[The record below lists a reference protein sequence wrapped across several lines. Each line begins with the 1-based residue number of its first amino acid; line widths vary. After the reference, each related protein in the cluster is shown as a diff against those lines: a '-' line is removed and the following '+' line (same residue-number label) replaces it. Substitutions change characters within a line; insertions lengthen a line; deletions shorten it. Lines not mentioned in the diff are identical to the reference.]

1 MVTTTPQ
8 NKITTN
14 NPDMTTNHPDV
25 VTVSWV
31 SEMLSSAMTEAAT
44 TLSTMVTQSASFN
57 PVQVQTEG
65 ETVFADDSTLNKSGD
80 YGTTTGTYPTSSWY
94 TSSST
99 FYTDSY
105 THLTDEKS
113 YHEAAEIILAVF
125 FIVLTLATIV
135 GNMMAL
141 TVFTR
146 IPLSKTVS
154 VIFFTSM
161 AIADL
166 CNGIFVMPFSV
177 YSLLNENR
185 TISGLEGN
193 STGSTFNEAL
203 QSYCT
208 FSGIVMNTSSKA
220 ALFTLILICFD
231 RFISVHDAL
240 HVHLIMTVKNCL
252 ILVITCWVSALLLA
266 IFPYLI
272 PDDAVMDTSENRPFK
287 VINYQYV
294 PQFTQCSYRVED
306 MFDIF
311 KVGEYVGLYRYVE
324 RNVSLVQK
332 NDSYSG
338 DYWEI
343 PGRTPDLVAYPPYVS
358 TAYFF
363 VNILPIVVP
372 TYLIVFFCVA
382 VIVILHRIFKNSKR
396 IIQQIEPPDL
406 KRNRSFRG
414 SVALTKEL
422 RSLSFKRKAAEKPI
436 TTQMS
441 KVDAGYTEIHTGQGT
456 ASEDLEGKVVLR
468 RTSRKIKEVNV
479 NNTRSPNLAR
489 DRWSQI
495 SVKSLQKRTKADH
508 QKKAI
513 NTVILMLMFFVFCYA
528 LEWFNIFNGFFLY
541 LGIMNSVLEGMKAAA
556 ISYYCTLTTIMKYLN
571 CAGNPFLYYFRMSQ
585 FQKEVRGLT
594 QSWNGTTNNKIQ
606 TSGRSGRSKK
616 GYVSLVGGKSSSS
629 LKARNK
635 SSSSYKYRPSW
646 SISRGSPPR

>member
-1 MVTTTPQ
+1 MITTPYNQ
-8 NKITTN
+8 IVTNDHDTTSYKTD
-14 NPDMTTNHPDV
+14 PYSWISDTGAMTTSHVPIEV
-25 VTVSWV
+25 
-31 SEMLSSAMTEAAT
+31 
-44 TLSTMVTQSASFN
+44 QSDRGL
-57 PVQVQTEG
+57 VL
-65 ETVFADDSTLNKSGD
+65 ADDSTTLTYDYTTSNGTVWYSTATSPSGR
-80 YGTTTGTYPTSSWY
+80 
-94 TSSST
+94 
-99 FYTDSY
+99 FYTFSA
-105 THLTDEKS
+105 TTDMTNMPMYYEG
-113 YHEAAEIILAVF
+113 AEIVLAVF
-125 FIVLTLATIV
+125 FITLTLATIV

-146 IPLSKTVS
+146 IPVSKTVS

-177 YSLLNENR
+177 YSLLNKDRVLNVLNENG
-185 TISGLEGN
+185 TN
-193 STGSTFNEAL
+193 FNDSL
-203 QSYCT
+203 QNYCT
-208 FSGIVMNTSSKA
+208 FSGIVMNTSNKA

-252 ILVITCWVSALLLA
+252 ILVVTCWVAALVLA
-266 IFPYLI
+266 VFPYLI
-272 PDDAVMDTSENRPFK
+272 PDRGMMGAEARPYK
-287 VINYQYV
+287 IKNYEYM
-294 PQFTQCSYRVED
+294 PSYTQCSYRVED
-306 MFDIF
+306 MFDWFRIGEYIGVYEF
-311 KVGEYVGLYRYVE
+311 NKYTPEQLAEKDNGFVGEYQLKEGVNFLDIDT
-324 RNVSLVQK
+324 Q
-332 NDSYSG
+332 
-338 DYWEI
+338 
-343 PGRTPDLVAYPPYVS
+343 AYPPYVG

-363 VNILPIVVP
+363 LNILPIVIP

-414 SVALTKEL
+414 SVHLTK
-422 RSLSFKRKAAEKPI
+422 SLSFKKKAADKPI
-436 TTQMS
+436 TTQIRQ
-441 KVDAGYTEIHTGQGT
+441 VEAGYTEIHMGQGT
-456 ASEDLEGKVVLR
+456 ASEHLEGQVVLR
-468 RTSRKIKEVNV
+468 RTSRKIKEVNI
-479 NNTRSPNLAR
+479 NSNRSPNLAR

-528 LEWFNIFNGFFLY
+528 LEWFNIFNGFFVY
-541 LGIMNSVLEGMKAAA
+541 LGMMKSVLEGVKPVA
-556 ISYYCTLTTIMKYLN
+556 ITYYSTLTTIMKYLN

-646 SISRGSPPR
+646 SISKSPPR